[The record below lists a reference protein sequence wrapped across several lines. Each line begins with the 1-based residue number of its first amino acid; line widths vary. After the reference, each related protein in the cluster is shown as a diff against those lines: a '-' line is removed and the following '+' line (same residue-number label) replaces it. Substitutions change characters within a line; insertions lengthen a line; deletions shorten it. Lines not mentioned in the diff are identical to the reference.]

1 MLSIT
6 EMEPLTE
13 MEPMEP
19 AAKRS
24 KKTSPSSAACVTTA
38 PPESPGPMMMGTT
51 FLGPKPEG
59 GAPAGPDAPE
69 GSKTLA
75 WLPRPVPRIINSTDI
90 VGRVHK
96 TTICGTDLHILGGNV
111 PKARKGLGLG
121 HEGIIDILEVGSDVK
136 KFKKGDRVLCCCIS
150 NCGACSFCEKQEYG
164 NCTDPEGSWSL
175 GHTIDGFQ
183 SQFVRV
189 PHADRTCY
197 SLPAKVAR
205 NSAEENKY
213 LLLADILPTSYEV
226 GLIDG
231 DMADGKTV
239 AVVGAGPVGLS
250 AILVASA
257 MYKPAAII
265 ALDLNAERLQLA
277 RDMGATHTIQIPSGS
292 GGADTRTLDPADSAS
307 YDFIREQLPSFHG
320 VDLVVEAVGLPSA
333 WYVAQEIV
341 RAGGN
346 IAILGVHG
354 KPVTLNLERMWY
366 RNFKLTAGMVHGHT
380 IKKLMKRLE
389 EADESSDLTSAVNNL
404 ITHTW
409 KLSQIEEAYELFGS
423 RRDGALKMLL
433 INEGPEEMPSQ
444 GEL

>member
-1 MLSIT
+1 M
-6 EMEPLTE
+6 
-13 MEPMEP
+13 
-19 AAKRS
+19 KRTFDEIS
-24 KKTSPSSAACVTTA
+24 TA
-38 PPESPGPMMMGTT
+38 SPMMMGTT
-51 FLGPKPEG
+51 FLGVKRED
-59 GAPAGPDAPE
+59 GAAAGPEAAPE
-69 GSKTLA
+69 GSKTHA

-121 HEGIIDILEVGSDVK
+121 HEGIIDILEVGSEVK
-136 KFKKGDRVLCCCIS
+136 NYKVGDRVLCCCIS
-150 NCGACSFCEKQEYG
+150 NCGSCVFCKKQEYG
-164 NCTDPEGSWSL
+164 NCTDAEGSWSI
-175 GHTIDGFQ
+175 GHTIDGMQ

-189 PHADRTCY
+189 PHADRSCY

-277 RDMGATHTIQIPSGS
+277 RDMGATHTIQIPGPKDKK
-292 GGADTRTLDPADSAS
+292 APDPSDSAS

-366 RNFKLTAGMVHGHT
+366 RNFKLTAGMVHGYT

-389 EADESSDLTSAVNNL
+389 DAGESSDLTVAVNKL
-404 ITHTW
+404 ISHTW

-433 INEGPEEMPSQ
+433 TNDGPEEMPSS
-444 GEL
+444 

>member
-1 MLSIT
+1 MTRNSDEIST
-6 EMEPLTE
+6 
-13 MEPMEP
+13 
-19 AAKRS
+19 A
-24 KKTSPSSAACVTTA
+24 SA
-38 PPESPGPMMMGTT
+38 MMMGTS
-51 FLGPKPEG
+51 FLGARCEE
-59 GAPAGPDAPE
+59 DAPSGRDASE
-69 GSKTLA
+69 GSKTHA
-75 WLPRPVPRIINSTDI
+75 WLPRPVPRIIHPTDI

-111 PKARKGLGLG
+111 PNARKGLGLG
-121 HEGIIDILEVGSDVK
+121 HEGIIDILEVGSEVK
-136 KFKKGDRVLCCCIS
+136 KYKVGDRVLCCCIS
-150 NCGACSFCEKQEYG
+150 HCGTCTFCKKQEYG
-164 NCTDPEGSWSL
+164 NCTDSEGSWSL

-183 SQFVRV
+183 SEFVRV

-197 SLPAKVAR
+197 SLPAKVER
-205 NSAEENKY
+205 NSTEEDKY

-257 MYKPAAII
+257 MYKPAAVI

-277 RDMGATHTIQIPSGS
+277 RSMGATHTIQIPGPN
-292 GGADTRTLDPADSAS
+292 DNKVLDPSDSAS
-307 YDFIREQLPSFHG
+307 YDIIREQLPSFNG

-333 WYVAQEIV
+333 WYIAQEIV

-346 IAILGVHG
+346 IALLGVHG

-366 RNFKLTAGMVHGHT
+366 RNFKLTAGMVHGYT
-380 IKKLMKRLE
+380 INRLMKCLE
-389 EADESSDLTSAVNNL
+389 DAEETSKLTVAMNKL
-404 ITHTW
+404 ISHSW
-409 KLSQIEEAYELFGS
+409 KLNQIEDAYELFES

-433 INEGPEEMPSQ
+433 TNDGPQKIPSSR
-444 GEL
+444 L